1 MNQPITSN
9 QPLTMSSIDFLN
21 NIINPARFE
30 NGESEVRN
38 NVFISRVIDE
48 CDGLLT
54 YINVV
59 RGNEV
64 TIADLNQDQMMLVG
78 MRESKAVR
86 KSVLKKLKDIPT
98 KEEDP
103 VLTLA
108 HKVIEQAKQLEEAKP
123 KVEFHDTVVQTNQTY
138 KYQEAGKKIQQR
150 PNKFVVWLREE
161 KYIDKVNNPYQRYI
175 DQGLFKF
182 HSGVSDFGHAYTQGR
197 ITAKGL
203 AYFSSKLTETKL

>member
-1 MNQPITSN
+1 MELTTNN
-9 QPLTMSSIDFLN
+9 LTMSSIDFLN
-21 NIINPARFE
+21 NIINPARIE

-38 NVFISRVIDE
+38 NVFIARVIDE

-54 YINVV
+54 YTNVV

-64 TIADLNQDQMMLVG
+64 TIANLNQDQMMLVG

-108 HKVIEQAKQLEEAKP
+108 HKVIEQAKQLEMQAP

-150 PNKFVVWLREE
+150 PNKFVEWLRENN
-161 KYIDKVNNPYQRYI
+161 YIDKTNNPYQRYI

-182 HSGVSDFGHAYTQGR
+182 NSGVSDYGHAYTQGR

-203 AYFSSKLTETKL
+203 SYFASKLINIKL